1 MEYDY
6 KEVYFDEYCKICEH
20 KDLDETEKPC
30 CICLSESMNL
40 HSHKPIKFKEKK

>member
-6 KEVYFDEYCKICEH
+6 KEVYFDEYCKICEY
-20 KDLDETEKPC
+20 KDLDDSEKPC